1 MENKQAWTPGP
12 WTFANDP
19 KDGVRRKF
27 GTKRAGTA
35 YEQLGTVYSRE
46 DTVAGD
52 HEAEANAKLIAKAPE
67 LVESLKEFVA
77 LANFDADT
85 IPKTGEEWDAMV
97 AKAERILREAD
108 AL

>member
-1 MENKQAWTPGP
+1 MENKWTPGTWKAVLEP
-12 WTFANDP
+12 AWGWCIKVNKEYLCFNIRNESD
-19 KDGVRRKF
+19 
-27 GTKRAGTA
+27 
-35 YEQLGTVYSRE
+35 
-46 DTVAGD
+46 
-52 HEAEANAKLIAKAPE
+52 AKLIAKAPE